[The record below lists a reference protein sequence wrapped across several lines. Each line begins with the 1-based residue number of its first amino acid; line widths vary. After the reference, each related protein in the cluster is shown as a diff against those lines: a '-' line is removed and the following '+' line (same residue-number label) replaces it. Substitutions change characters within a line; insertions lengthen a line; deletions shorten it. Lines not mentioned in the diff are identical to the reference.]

1 LGTEI
6 TVVTLVD
13 DKCVL
18 GDGRGINLVGVEEV
32 DEFGFGSGGGF

>member
-13 DKCVL
+13 NEGVL
-18 GDGRGINLVGVEEV
+18 GDGRGVNVIGIE
-32 DEFGFGSGGGF
+32 